1 MSVHRILLTLI
12 LVCMP
17 GVSLFAADADTDYK
31 SLLDDFTNKRYAEAL
46 EKAEKFVAAYPE
58 FKHTGAAYYM
68 GGNAGLNAHEY
79 DRAERLYRDMLEKH
93 ADNRH
98 AAKARNEL
106 ATVLNSARKLEAC
119 IQLCEANLKGDPE
132 SSYAERWKFLIA
144 QSRYRLWQFED
155 AEKDLKDFS
164 KMYPESSYIN
174 SIKFYLDR
182 INPELKLDANGI
194 VEGYDGKYVEDV
206 RFQKALKDLPGFVK
220 EAWKVL
226 QQTLGVQLK
235 GAQVVFEFR
244 DKGFNR
250 DNNRAITETIC
261 VDYKPYTRM
270 VFYTEHIVV
279 SEPDFRSRVI
289 HELKHAAFRDVMGQG
304 YLNLPSW
311 VREGLAVY
319 GAQQFDDRLPAIV
332 GGATFSGKEPR
343 SLLDGI
349 DDPDH
354 DTNDYLEDAAAFYWL
369 ESVKKGAVHEY
380 CKRLIAGED
389 FEKLF
394 SELSGKPIREALDAA
409 ADFAHELVNERM
421 GDAEKD
427 FLKLRTADYK
437 KPRGELGVKW
447 LKDTGIPQY
456 EAWLKANPD
465 HPLAPNCRY
474 RLGKALIFT
483 GRFEDGRT
491 SMKQVIELDQLR
503 SSICDDAQYW
513 IAQSYLREGENES
526 AEREFG
532 ILLRDYSW
540 SGYVKDLK
548 DKYAVAG
555 PVTEEGAGK

>member
-1 MSVHRILLTLI
+1 MPVNRLLLSLL
-12 LVCMP
+12 LVLMP
-17 GVSLFAADADTDYK
+17 VSSLFAADADTDYK
-31 SLLDDFTNKRYAEAL
+31 ALLDDFTNKRYAEAL
-46 EKAEKFVAAYPE
+46 DKAEVFVDAYPD

-68 GGNAGLNAHEY
+68 GGNAGLNAREY
-79 DRAERLYRDMLEKH
+79 ERAEKLYREMFEKH

-98 AAKARNEL
+98 APKARNEL
-106 ATVLNSARKLEAC
+106 AIVLSSARKLEEC
-119 IQLCEANLKGDPE
+119 IELCEANLKGDPE
-132 SSYAERWKFLIA
+132 SKYAERWQFLIA
-144 QSRYRLWQFED
+144 QSRYRLWQFEA
-155 AEKDLKDFS
+155 AETALKAFS
-164 KMYPESSYIN
+164 KAYPASSYN
-174 SIKFYLDR
+174 VSVKFYLER
-182 INPELKLDANGI
+182 INPKLELDANGI
-194 VEGYDGKYVEDV
+194 VQGYDGKYVDDV

-289 HELKHAAFRDVMGQG
+289 HELKHAAFRDGMGQA

-369 ESVKKGAVHEY
+369 ESIKKGNVHRY
-380 CKRLIAGED
+380 CKRLIAGEG

-394 SELSGKPIREALDAA
+394 SELSGKPIREALDTAA
-409 ADFAHELVNERM
+409 EFAHKLVNERM
-421 GDAEKD
+421 GDAEKE
-427 FLKLRTADYK
+427 FLKLRTDDYK
-437 KPRGELGVKW
+437 KPRGEAGISW
-447 LKDTGIPQY
+447 LKQTGIPQY
-456 EAWLKANPD
+456 EAWLKANPE
-465 HPLAPNCRY
+465 HPLTPNCRY
-474 RLGKALIFT
+474 RLGKALVFA
-483 GRFEDGRT
+483 GRYTDGRERLQ
-491 SMKQVIELDQLR
+491 QVIELDQLR

-513 IAQSYLREGENES
+513 VAQSFLREGDKES

-532 ILLRDYSW
+532 VLLRDYSW
-540 SGYVKDLK
+540 SGYALDLK

-555 PVTEEGAGK
+555 PVTEEGTDK